1 MGFLDVLG
9 RMINGDPMFDE
20 QSSSTRPQGSQ
31 TEDPTLVRPDQHD
44 PTRTDSGIKIF
55 PELKVSRVNTH
66 RNGTAMTTS
75 VWIENEAPFEVEL
88 RKFTIMGRSVAMG
101 RRLQPHSGHEEII
114 YSGAIATDDKHT
126 HASID
131 YRIVQ
136 NGDYFQQE
144 FFVEF
149 DRQAD
154 GTYLIEELH
163 PEHHVRDT

>member
-1 MGFLDVLG
+1 
-9 RMINGDPMFDE
+9 MFDE
-20 QSSSTRPQGSQ
+20 QDGSGQKNNSPQPPQAQADST
-31 TEDPTLVRPDQHD
+31 EHD
-44 PTRTDSGIKIF
+44 PTRTNTGLKIV
-55 PELKVSRVNTH
+55 PELKVSRLSTR
-66 RNGTAMTTS
+66 RNGNTMMTS
-75 VWIENEAPFEVEL
+75 IWIENEAPFEVEL

-101 RRLQPHSGHEEII
+101 RRLQPHGGHEEMI

-126 HASID
+126 HASVD

-163 PEHHVRDT
+163 QEHHVRDT

>member
-1 MGFLDVLG
+1 MGLFDALG
-9 RMINGDPMFDE
+9 KMINGDPMFDE
-20 QSSSTRPQGSQ
+20 GSSSTHPQSLPSGHS
-31 TEDPTLVRPDQHD
+31 DSAASGQHD

-55 PELKVSRVNTH
+55 PELKVSRLSTR
-66 RNGTAMTTS
+66 RNGNTMMS
-75 VWIENEAPFEVEL
+75 SMWIENEAPFEIEL
-88 RKFTIMGRSVAMG
+88 RKFTIMGQHVAMG
-101 RRLQPHSGHEEII
+101 RRLQPHGGHEEVI
-114 YSGAIATDDKHT
+114 YNGPIATDDKHT
-126 HASID
+126 HASVD